1 MLYQILRGD
10 ILRLNQNDNRIFQT
24 LSASAKPMSAYDL
37 LDALRGDTAA
47 AIKAPVQVY
56 RSLEKLVEAGDVH
69 RVSALNAFV
78 ACSCAHKGS
87 PPGFLVCTSCGMVS
101 EFDAGGAARVPRK
114 RASGFAVQSM
124 NVELSGLCKKCQT
137 KELQK

>member
-1 MLYQILRGD
+1 M
-10 ILRLNQNDNRIFQT
+10 RLNQNDDQVFKK

-37 LDALRGDTAA
+37 LDALRGDSAV

-69 RVSALNAFV
+69 RVAALNAFV
-78 ACSCAHKGS
+78 ACTCEHKGS
-87 PPGFLVCTSCGMVS
+87 PPGFLVCTSCGIVS
-101 EFDAGGAARVPRK
+101 EFDAGGAARVPRG

-137 KELQK
+137 KDLQK